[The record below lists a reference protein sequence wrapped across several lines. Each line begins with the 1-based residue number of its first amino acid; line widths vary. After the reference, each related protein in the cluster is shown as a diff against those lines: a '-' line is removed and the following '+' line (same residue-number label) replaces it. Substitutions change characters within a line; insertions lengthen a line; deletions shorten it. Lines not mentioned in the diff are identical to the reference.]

1 MKSVLFAVLTII
13 VLVIPA
19 NAMEFTAPEAPESA
33 EIYMPEDTQT
43 FGEGLW
49 YVIKSAIRNLQPSLA
64 EAAGVC
70 LSLVAVVLLVSLIDS
85 LSGNTKPV
93 TRLASVLCIGLLLI
107 KPANSM
113 IQLGAETIVTLS
125 DYGKLLLPVM
135 TGALAAQGGIT
146 SSTALYAGT
155 ALFDSVLTAII
166 SKLIVPM
173 LYIYLCLC
181 VANRFVGESLLKK
194 IQDLVKWVM
203 TWSLKIVLYVF
214 SAYMS
219 ITGVVSGSVDAASM
233 KATKI
238 AISGAVPVVGG
249 ILSDASEAVLVG
261 AGVMK
266 SAAGVYGLLAIL
278 AVWIGPFV
286 QIGCQYLLL
295 KATAA
300 VCGVIGTK
308 ETTGLISDFTG
319 AMGLLLAMTGTVCL
333 LLLISTVCF
342 MKGIS

>member
-1 MKSVLFAVLTII
+1 
-13 VLVIPA
+13 
-19 NAMEFTAPEAPESA
+19 
-33 EIYMPEDTQT
+33 
-43 FGEGLW
+43 
-49 YVIKSAIRNLQPSLA
+49 
-64 EAAGVC
+64 
-70 LSLVAVVLLVSLIDS
+70 
-85 LSGNTKPV
+85 
-93 TRLASVLCIGLLLI
+93 
-107 KPANSM
+107 
-113 IQLGAETIVTLS
+113 
-125 DYGKLLLPVM
+125 
-135 TGALAAQGGIT
+135 
-146 SSTALYAGT
+146 
-155 ALFDSVLTAII
+155 
-166 SKLIVPM
+166 
-173 LYIYLCLC
+173 
-181 VANRFVGESLLKK
+181 
-194 IQDLVKWVM
+194 M